1 MAHLFIGLVFGLI
14 LNKIY
19 QNKNIIIFSAIG
31 SELPDLVSVIFGL
44 IFWRILRS
52 SLMDSVSFYSQ
63 TMALFFL
70 FLITGLVI
78 WKYYRSN
85 SFLYVAAGIFLH
97 EIADTW
103 AFPDWNF
110 PLFEP
115 YLTTVYQGYFQNII
129 LREITSVT
137 EWIFFIA
144 IIGITFYM
152 ITKESSKDSEME
164 VHRTKELYKGILGII
179 FIIFILFVSIAFFLF
194 VTAS

>member
-1 MAHLFIGLVFGLI
+1 MESI
-14 LNKIY
+14 K
-19 QNKNIIIFSAIG
+19 
-31 SELPDLVSVIFGL
+31 
-44 IFWRILRS
+44 
-52 SLMDSVSFYSQ
+52 FYSQ
-63 TMALFFL
+63 TLALLLL
-70 FLITGLVI
+70 FLITGLFF

-85 SFLYVAAGIFLH
+85 SFLSVAAGIFLH

-115 YLTTVYQGYFQNII
+115 YLIAVYKGYFQNII

-137 EWIFFIA
+137 EWIFFTS

-152 ITKESSKDSEME
+152 ITKEYSKDSEME
-164 VHRTKELYKGILGII
+164 INRTNELFSGILGSI

-194 VTAS
+194 VTAF